1 MQTYVWAHKRPWNKN
16 CVLLAVVAVINKSIE
31 ERNSFCLWYRQ
42 VGEVFQELF
51 VIIVDRESYFTR
63 QSQFWWILK
72 KAAFVVGGLLLGF
85 LSGRKSGWL
94 LWCRRGNYWLRYWFG
109 DWNCFSG
116 PLFLRDSS
124 AQCSLKASVCFG
136 PLFTV
141 IKSHTG
147 RRLSWGV
154 HFHDEDWVAFFVE
167 QMRCVNIAA
176 GVSARSIYFGRK
188 ITII

>member
-72 KAAFVVGGLLLGF
+72 KAAFVGGLLLGL

-94 LWCRRGNYWLRYWFG
+94 LWCRRGIYWWRYWFG

-141 IKSHTG
+141 IKSHTSSIPW
-147 RRLSWGV
+147 RRLGRLLRRTNALCQYRSWGICEK
-154 HFHDEDWVAFFVE
+154 HLLWSQNYHH
-167 QMRCVNIAA
+167 
-176 GVSARSIYFGRK
+176 
-188 ITII
+188 